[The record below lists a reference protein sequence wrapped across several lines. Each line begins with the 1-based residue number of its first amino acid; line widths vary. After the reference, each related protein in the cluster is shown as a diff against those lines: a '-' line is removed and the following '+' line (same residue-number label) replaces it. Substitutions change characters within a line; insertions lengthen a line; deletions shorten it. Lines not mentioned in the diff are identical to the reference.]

1 MNSLDWS
8 ILNKALKKS
17 VDKQVN
23 NQLLTHRKKLK
34 KLTRNKALLF
44 THKDTVTNLS
54 SHRFLEEELE
64 LLKNGL
70 GFAIKPPKLNSSDIL
85 ATFERIHWSLKTKL
99 RNVEDHNLLKN
110 ELAHLAQSYISSYR
124 PTPCDL
130 KKYHI
135 LKKIRNNQSIIILK
149 PDKGNG
155 VVIMDKQSY
164 LNACYEIINDT
175 SKFKP
180 LSNDVTLLREA
191 RFQRFLRKLKRQG
204 SINNDLYSK
213 LYPTG
218 SQPGRFYGLPRMHK
232 LSDTILTPPLRP
244 IVSSINTY
252 NYNLA
257 KHLCT
262 LLTPLISNDYT
273 TKDSFSFVDEFNNL
287 DNNNKFLIS
296 FDIQSLYTSIPLLE
310 TIDIAVD
317 LIHTNNTNFPINKT
331 ELKQLFLFA
340 TSETHFLFNGSYF
353 DQIDGVSM
361 GSPLAPVLANL
372 FMSHHERTWLSNF
385 KDSTVLFYRRYVD
398 DIFCMFHNEPDAL
411 SFFNYLNLQHPNIKF
426 TFEKEYNNQISFL
439 DIHITKSTDKCF
451 TSVFHKK
458 TYTGLLLNFLS
469 FSPLNYK
476 AGLVRT
482 LVDRARKINNSLSG
496 FRSDVNKLIFTLKR
510 NCFPSHFIDKIIK
523 IYNEKHPFSTSST
536 SSSERGRDNENL
548 RYFRLP
554 YIGHY
559 SKITQKRL
567 TTIINRYCLPFEIK
581 LVFSQYKIKN
591 LFSFKDPIPSNLKSG
606 VVYKFTCA
614 VCNSRYIG
622 ETMRHLSTRIREH
635 TSTDKNSHI
644 YKHFLSSPNCKPHY
658 TDSCFTILDTA
669 NFSSTLKI
677 KEALYI
683 NKFKPELNKQV
694 QHFNT
699 IFSL

>member
-8 ILNKALKKS
+8 ILNKALKKN

-34 KLTRNKALLF
+34 KLTRNRVLPF
-44 THKDTVTNLS
+44 THKETVTNLS
-54 SHRFLEEELE
+54 SHQFSEEELE

-85 ATFERIHWSLKTKL
+85 ATFERIHWSLKAKL
-99 RNVEDHNLLKN
+99 RNVDDHGLLKN

-124 PTPCDL
+124 PTPSDL
-130 KKYHI
+130 KRYHI
-135 LKKIRNNQSIIILK
+135 LKKIRNNHTIIILK

-155 VVIMDKQSY
+155 VVIMDKQAY
-164 LNACYEIINDT
+164 LNACYQIINNR

-180 LSNDVTLLREA
+180 LNNDVTLLREG
-191 RFQRFLRKLKRQG
+191 RLQRFLRKLKRQG
-204 SINNDLYSK
+204 SINDELYFK

-218 SQPGRFYGLPRMHK
+218 SQPARFYGLPKMHK
-232 LSDTILTPPLRP
+232 LSDTTLTPPLRP

-262 LLTPLISNDYT
+262 LLTHLIPNDYT
-273 TKDSFSFVDEFNNL
+273 TKDSFSFVNEFNNL
-287 DNNNKFLIS
+287 DNSNKYLIS
-296 FDIQSLYTSIPLLE
+296 YDIQSLFCNIPLLE
-310 TIDIAVD
+310 TIDLAVD
-317 LIHTNNTNFPINKT
+317 LIHANNINFPINKT

-372 FMSHHERTWLSNF
+372 FLSHHERTWLSNF
-385 KDSTVLFYRRYVD
+385 KDSSVLFYRRYVD

-411 SFFNYLNLQHPNIKF
+411 LFFNYLNLQHPNIKF
-426 TFEKEYNNQISFL
+426 TFEKEDNNQISFL
-439 DIHITKSTDKCF
+439 DIRITKSADRCI

-469 FSPLNYK
+469 FSPLSYK

-482 LVDRARKINNSLSG
+482 LVDRARKINNSTSG
-496 FRSDVNKLIFTLKR
+496 FRNDLNKLILTLKR

-523 IYNEKHPFSTSST
+523 IYEEKHPFTALNVSCP
-536 SSSERGRDNENL
+536 EPQRDTENI
-548 RYFRLP
+548 RYFKLP

-567 TTIINRYCLPFEIK
+567 TTIINRYCLPLEIK

-591 LFSFKDPIPSNLKSG
+591 LFSFKDPLPSHLKSG

-622 ETMRHLSTRIREH
+622 ETMRHLSTRIKEH

-644 YKHFLSSPNCKPHY
+644 YKHFLSSPNCKSHY

-677 KEALYI
+677 KEALHI
-683 NKFKPELNKQV
+683 NKLKPELNKQV

-699 IFSL
+699 IFNL